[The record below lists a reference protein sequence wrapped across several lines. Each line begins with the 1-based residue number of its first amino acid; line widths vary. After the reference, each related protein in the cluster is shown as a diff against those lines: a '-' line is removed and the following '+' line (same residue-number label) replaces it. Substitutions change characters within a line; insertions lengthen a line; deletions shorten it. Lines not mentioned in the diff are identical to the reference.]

1 LFNGAG
7 HTALQGDKNMTI
19 STAAAVPTS
28 PLPALSDASD
38 GVTFT
43 MLGASIRLIAR
54 ANDTDGRF
62 TVFEQTTPAGWGPP
76 RHVHAKEDEIV
87 YVLDGTYEVSLG
99 DERRTVSAGGCAIL
113 PRGIPHGFR
122 NVGETPAR
130 FVCVVAPGG
139 LEEFFL
145 EIARCAPPP
154 SPAQLVGIARTYG
167 LTLLPPGA

>member
-1 LFNGAG
+1 M
-7 HTALQGDKNMTI
+7 MTN
-19 STAAAVPTS
+19 TVAAVPTS
-28 PLPALSDASD
+28 HLPALSDSSD

-43 MLGASIRLIAR
+43 LLGASIRLIAR
-54 ANDTDGRF
+54 ATDTDGRL

-76 RHVHAKEDEIV
+76 RHVHANEDEIV

-122 NVGETPAR
+122 NVGETPGR
-130 FVCVVAPGG
+130 FVCVITPGG
-139 LEEFFL
+139 LEEYFL
-145 EIARCAPPP
+145 EIARCSPPP
-154 SPAQLVGIARTYG
+154 SPAQLVGMAKPYG

>member
-1 LFNGAG
+1 MEERAISGGAIAR
-7 HTALQGDKNMTI
+7 TMMTNN
-19 STAAAVPTS
+19 TVAAVPTQ
-28 PLPALSDASD
+28 LPALSDSSD

-54 ANDTDGRF
+54 AIDTDGRF
-62 TVFEQTTPAGWGPP
+62 AVFEQTTPAGWGPP
-76 RHVHAKEDEIV
+76 RHVHANEDEIV
-87 YVLDGTYEVSLG
+87 YVLDGSYEVSLG

-122 NVGETPAR
+122 NVGRTPAR
-130 FVCVVAPGG
+130 FVCVVTPGG

-145 EIARCAPPP
+145 EVARCSPAPG
-154 SPAQLVGIARTYG
+154 PAQLVGMAGTYG

>member
-1 LFNGAG
+1 MS
-7 HTALQGDKNMTI
+7 TD
-19 STAAAVPTS
+19 TAAAIPQT
-28 PLPALSDASD
+28 LPALSDASD

-54 ANDTDGRF
+54 AIDTDGRF

-122 NVGETPAR
+122 NVGDTPAR
-130 FVCVVAPGG
+130 FVCVVTPGG
-139 LEEFFL
+139 LEEYFL
-145 EIARCAPPP
+145 EIARCSPPP
-154 SPAQLVGIARTYG
+154 SPAQLVGLAKPYG

>member
-1 LFNGAG
+1 
-7 HTALQGDKNMTI
+7 MTI

-99 DERRTVSAGGCAIL
+99 DERRTLSAGGCAIL

-122 NVGETPAR
+122 NVGDTPAR

-145 EIARCAPPP
+145 EIARCAPAP
-154 SPAQLVGIARTYG
+154 SPAQLVGMARPYG

>member
-1 LFNGAG
+1 
-7 HTALQGDKNMTI
+7 MTI

-122 NVGETPAR
+122 NVGDTPAR

>member
-1 LFNGAG
+1 
-7 HTALQGDKNMTI
+7 MTI

-154 SPAQLVGIARTYG
+154 SPAQLVGMARPYG

>member
-1 LFNGAG
+1 
-7 HTALQGDKNMTI
+7 MTT
-19 STAAAVPTS
+19 STAAAVPTR

-54 ANDTDGRF
+54 AIDTDGRF

-99 DERRTVSAGGCAIL
+99 NERRTVSAGGCAIL

-122 NVGETPAR
+122 NVGDTPAR